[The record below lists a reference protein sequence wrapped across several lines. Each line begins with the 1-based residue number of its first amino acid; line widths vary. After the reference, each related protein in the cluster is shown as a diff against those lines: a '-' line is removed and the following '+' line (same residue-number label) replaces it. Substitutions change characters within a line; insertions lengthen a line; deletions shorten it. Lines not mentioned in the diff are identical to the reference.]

1 MVDKKKHT
9 NFYCNFVASDIYPK
23 IRESAIASPL
33 MNLVHS
39 EFLFHLVSA
48 DVNPKNRH
56 QVQKYLNIL
65 FLKINFSSSEKASL
79 QTLLDNAGLG
89 ENYTLPDDT
98 FLTNNS
104 YNSLKN
110 TVDEK
115 PAASWTEDAV
125 NGGWNSPIGAAPALT
140 DEQSAAGSY
149 YIWNEDAYQA
159 DNTTGWTLKTF

>member
-9 NFYCNFVASDIYPK
+9 NFYCNFVASDIYSK
-23 IRESAIASPL
+23 IRESAISSSL
-33 MNLVHS
+33 MNLVHN
-39 EFLFHLVSA
+39 EFLFHLVGA
-48 DVNPKNRH
+48 DVNNKNEH

-65 FLKINFSSSEKASL
+65 FLKINFSSSEKTTFR
-79 QTLLDNAGLG
+79 TLLDNAGL
-89 ENYTLPDDT
+89 NSYTLPDDA

-104 YNSLKN
+104 YNILKN
-110 TVDEK
+110 TIDEK

-125 NGGWNSPIGAAPALT
+125 NGGWNSPIGAAPVLT